1 MQLWGEHAEAVYKDS
16 HRCPSMS
23 TRGAWDINMH
33 AHLRFSFFWSL
44 GPGHGGGNKRYLK
57 FHFSTACFV
66 VWNIDVVSVQSEVV
80 SCIEVFH

>member
-33 AHLRFSFFWSL
+33 IFASHSFGVSGL
-44 GPGHGGGNKRYLK
+44 GMEGGIRDILS
-57 FHFSTACFV
+57 FTFPLHVFV
-66 VWNIDVVSVQSEVV
+66 VRNIDVVSVQSEVV